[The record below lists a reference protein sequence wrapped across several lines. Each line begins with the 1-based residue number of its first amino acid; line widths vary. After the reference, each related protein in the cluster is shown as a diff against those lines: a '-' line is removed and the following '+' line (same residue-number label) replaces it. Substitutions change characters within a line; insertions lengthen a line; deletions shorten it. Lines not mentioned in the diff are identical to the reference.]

1 MPRGTEARLDLPPRL
16 RRTLE
21 LVYGVEGVV
30 GARVW
35 QWRGVIAVGVRGASA
50 TAPTALLS
58 RVESAIAGLREP
70 GETWEFG
77 ILEEGANL
85 STSSPGNTRVD

>member
-1 MPRGTEARLDLPPRL
+1 MPEVLSPRL

-21 LVYGVEGVV
+21 LVYGVEGVI

-35 QWRGVIAVGVRGASA
+35 LSPGRIAVGVRGGAVSG
-50 TAPTALLS
+50 PPELLR
-58 RVESAIAGLREP
+58 RVELAVAGLREP

-77 ILEEGANL
+77 ILEDVKN
-85 STSSPGNTRVD
+85 